1 MNTKSC
7 HFNNG
12 DNNGNINNGE
22 IIYAVEHKL
31 CIRRCA
37 RYSGVEMDKPCF
49 HELTGKYSG
58 TSITLNSVLT
68 TDQKPVKPVQV
79 SYVLSSYTES

>member
-12 DNNGNINNGE
+12 DDNGNVNNGE

-31 CIRRCA
+31 YRRCCA
-37 RYSGVEMDKPCF
+37 RYSGVEMDEPCF
-49 HELTGKYSG
+49 RELFLS
-58 TSITLNSVLT
+58 TSFIRYLSICSFQCLRAGVLNI
-68 TDQKPVKPVQV
+68 
-79 SYVLSSYTES
+79 ERHI